1 MAMLAILCPVR
12 SVAAKCTVV
21 DLMPRYWRLVS
32 ESRNQS
38 PQEQVVSF
46 RRDLDLA
53 HTDLYSKRGLGFE
66 TKEQLNDAIL
76 KALGDTRQN
85 TQSGMLMSKT
95 VSSNLPR
102 EVARFEKMFPDFRC
116 DFTIY
121 LVPSLDNLD
130 GAGRI
135 VDGRPALVF
144 GIDSMASEF
153 AGKPLQLHVFL
164 DHEIFHRY
172 HSQVTG
178 FSDDNGQEE
187 IIWRGL
193 WAEGLAT
200 YVSMVLNPP
209 ATMQDALFFP
219 TDLVKRA
226 SPIRSRLAKQLED
239 NLDVSDSKIFRKYF
253 SYHVGAVDEVPP
265 RSGYYIGVLASQ
277 RLAQQNSLKELVH
290 LRDDAVRKELGETL
304 ALLAR

>member
-1 MAMLAILCPVR
+1 M
-12 SVAAKCTVV
+12 
-21 DLMPRYWRLVS
+21 
-32 ESRNQS
+32 
-38 PQEQVVSF
+38 
-46 RRDLDLA
+46 
-53 HTDLYSKRGLGFE
+53 
-66 TKEQLNDAIL
+66 
-76 KALGDTRQN
+76 
-85 TQSGMLMSKT
+85 
-95 VSSNLPR
+95 
-102 EVARFEKMFPDFRC
+102 
-116 DFTIY
+116 
-121 LVPSLDNLD
+121 
-130 GAGRI
+130 
-135 VDGRPALVF
+135 DGRPALVF

-153 AGKPLQLHVFL
+153 SGKPLQLHVFL

-193 WAEGLAT
+193 WVEGLAT

-226 SPIRSRLAKQLED
+226 SPIRSRLAKQLEG

-253 SYHVGAVDEVPP
+253 SYHIGDADGVPP
-265 RSGYYIGVLASQ
+265 RSGYYIGLLASQ

-304 ALLAR
+304 TLLAR